1 MRRLPALNEALR
13 DLQFAWGLARGAPF
27 QVLVQVTNRC
37 NMRCSFCDFWS
48 NGARPEDEL
57 GLDDYRRL
65 SAELLGLGRF
75 IVSIEGGEPLGR
87 PDMVEVVRAFGAH
100 HLPTL
105 YTNGWYVTEALARDL
120 WAAGLVQVGVSID
133 YPDAARHD
141 TKRGPE
147 GTWERAWRAVE
158 VLRDTAPHG
167 GSQVHV
173 MTVVMESNWRDLGAL
188 FAQSAARG
196 VGHVTTLLSTG
207 GFRRGQAGPDRLP
220 PPEAA
225 TALGALWRR
234 WSHVRFFREYYAHMG
249 SFLRGGPTPT
259 CRAGQQSFNV
269 DHLGNVSSCIEKID
283 RPVGNVRQE
292 PLAAIHARLVG
303 LADEVA
309 RCNDCWTACRGF
321 AQAIGGGGSPRAWRD
336 LAARMRSR

>member
-1 MRRLPALNEALR
+1 MRRLPTLAERLR
-13 DLQFAWGLARGAPF
+13 DAQFAWGLARGAPF
-27 QVLVQVTNRC
+27 QVLIQVTNRC
-37 NMRCSFCDFWS
+37 NMRCSFCDFWA

-57 GLDDYRRL
+57 TVDDYRRL
-65 SAELLGLGRF
+65 SSELRDLGRF

-105 YTNGWYVTEALARDL
+105 YTNGWYVTEALANDL
-120 WAAGLVQVGVSID
+120 WAAGLVQVGVSLD

-141 TKRGPE
+141 GKRGPA
-147 GTWERAWRAVE
+147 GAWERAWRAVE
-158 VLRDTAPHG
+158 TLRDTAPHG

-173 MTVVMESNWRDLGAL
+173 MTVLMESNWRDLDAL

-196 VGHVTTLLSTG
+196 VGHCVTLLSTG
-207 GFRRGQAGPDRLP
+207 GFRRAQDGPDRLP

-225 TALGALWRR
+225 RRAGSLWRR
-234 WSHVRFFREYYAHMG
+234 WPHVKFFREYFSRMEA
-249 SFLRGGPTPT
+249 FLGGGPMPT

-269 DHLGNVSSCIEKID
+269 DHLGNVSACIETID
-283 RPVGNVRQE
+283 RPVGNVRQAS
-292 PLAAIHARLVG
+292 LAELHARLVAR
-303 LADEVA
+303 ADEVA

-321 AQAIGGGGSPRAWRD
+321 AQSMAGGGTVRAWRD
-336 LAARMRSR
+336 LGARMRSR